1 MYVAAV
7 NKGSGADDAGL
18 KDGDI
23 ITKINGF
30 AVSTTPELL
39 EQVGRYSPGNKIDV
53 TYTRAGKE
61 ITAKVELKN
70 INGNTKIVKNEYAT
84 KLAASFRSLS
94 KEESRK
100 LGIQGGVLVTN
111 VGSGELAQTQ
121 MKRNFIITAVN
132 EENVN
137 TVEQLNNEVNSSDG
151 KVQFSGLYP
160 GYQGVYYYEVD
171 LK

>member
-1 MYVAAV
+1 MSTPTRLRHIGSRSRTRIKILETIIPIGNTV
-7 NKGSGADDAGL
+7 NAINRAGCSQPIPV
-18 KDGDI
+18 D
-23 ITKINGF
+23 
-30 AVSTTPELL
+30 LL
-39 EQVGRYSPGNKIDV
+39 SKNQ
-53 TYTRAGKE
+53 RAGKE

-84 KLAASFRSLS
+84 KLAAIFRSLS

>member
-1 MYVAAV
+1 M
-7 NKGSGADDAGL
+7 
-18 KDGDI
+18 
-23 ITKINGF
+23 
-30 AVSTTPELL
+30 
-39 EQVGRYSPGNKIDV
+39 
-53 TYTRAGKE
+53 
-61 ITAKVELKN
+61 
-70 INGNTKIVKNEYAT
+70 
-84 KLAASFRSLS
+84 
-94 KEESRK
+94 K
-100 LGIQGGVLVTN
+100 LGIQGCVLVTN
-111 VGSGELAQTQ
+111 VVSGELAQTQ